1 MDPISPCV
9 CSTNSGIMGV
19 FSGMHTITGYPVVTT
34 EIGQNVPVLFDQQS
48 PTQGNFSFEPGS
60 IELDPYRITPGTLTV
75 YEAGYYE
82 VYYDFSGASASV
94 AGQYDTAVTVN
105 GTPILNSIA
114 HITMAPDNLYE
125 ISRRAVVLL
134 NVGDNL
140 QVTVQA
146 FTPGQFIIGGNT
158 SQLIV
163 HRIGTASTVKLI

>member
-1 MDPISPCV
+1 MPWTLFLHVFVVPILV
-9 CSTNSGIMGV
+9 LWGV

-34 EIGQNVPVLFDQQS
+34 EIGQIIAGSIRSAIADTREFFLLSQ
-48 PTQGNFSFEPGS
+48 GS

-125 ISRRAVVLL
+125 ISAE
-134 NVGDNL
+134 
-140 QVTVQA
+140 QWCC
-146 FTPGQFIIGGNT
+146 
-158 SQLIV
+158 
-163 HRIGTASTVKLI
+163 